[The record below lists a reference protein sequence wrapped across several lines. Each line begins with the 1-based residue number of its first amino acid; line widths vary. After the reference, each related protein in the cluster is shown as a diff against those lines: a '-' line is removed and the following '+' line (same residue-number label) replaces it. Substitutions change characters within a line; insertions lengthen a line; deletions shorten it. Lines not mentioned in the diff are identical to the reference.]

1 MELAIIM
8 SNKKPASQQE
18 IDFVYLRYLSTVPYH
33 NLWFRLKQVVA
44 EAAFDI
50 MDTLRFP
57 KHNHAGYSW
66 EEIADDLEKNDPRKC
81 LWYTQDQ
88 QEALITAG
96 QKIYRL
102 EQEKGYDALAKR

>member
-1 MELAIIM
+1 
-8 SNKKPASQQE
+8 
-18 IDFVYLRYLSTVPYH
+18 
-33 NLWFRLKQVVA
+33 
-44 EAAFDI
+44 

-66 EEIADDLEKNDPRKC
+66 EEIADSLEKNDPRKC

-88 QEALITAG
+88 QEALIIAG
-96 QKIYRL
+96 QKIYKL